1 MSNGQFQKGNT
12 KGKGRP
18 KNAVNKSTKELRAAF
33 KFLLNNNLDELQET
47 LDIIRV
53 ENPAKYIELILKLTE
68 YSLPKLNSV
77 QEVVQLDP
85 QTYQVDF
92 QY

>member
-1 MSNGQFQKGNT
+1 MSSGQFKKGN
-12 KGKGRP
+12 KASKGRP

-33 KFLLNNNLDELQET
+33 KILLDNNLDELQET
-47 LDIIRV
+47 LDIIRTK
-53 ENPAKYIELILKLTE
+53 NPAKYIELILKLTE

-77 QEVVQLDP
+77 QEVVQLDA
-85 QTYQVDF
+85 QTYKVDF